1 MKENTFYFSHDFNA
15 RSDQKIKRM
24 LMRYGMQGYGIYW
37 AIIEDLYQNAN
48 AMRTDYESIAFE
60 LRVDCDLV
68 KSILNDF
75 NLFVFD
81 GENFGSL
88 SVEKRMQERLNK
100 SAKARES
107 AFKRWDD
114 ATAMRTH
121 TDRNAIKERKGKEKK
136 RKETKKNNPANAG
149 GTGESSKD
157 FELNDLSNDKNGGG
171 GEVPNQKENAP
182 EPKET
187 AKNQKQPTTDPAHKT
202 CMDIYSEFYKQFG
215 RPLRITPADA
225 KGLKEIIFY
234 IRQMPNVK
242 DGKSKVEDAWKFILD
257 NWGKLDKW
265 HQTQTELRQINSRI
279 TNIIQQLKNNY
290 GQAKSTHTHE
300 TELHDYIAKLRNDMG
315 NR

>member
-1 MKENTFYFSHDFNA
+1 
-15 RSDQKIKRM
+15 
-24 LMRYGMQGYGIYW
+24 MRWGMQGYGVYW

-48 AMRTDYESIAFE
+48 AMRPHYESIAYE
-60 LRVDCDLV
+60 LRVQSEMV
-68 KSILNDF
+68 QSILNDF
-75 NLFVFD
+75 DLFVFD
-81 GENFGSL
+81 GDNFGSL
-88 SVEKRMQERLNK
+88 SISRRMQDRVNK

-107 AFKRWDD
+107 AFKRWND

-121 TDRNAIKERKGKEKK
+121 SDRNAIKERKGKEKK
-136 RKETKKNNPANAG
+136 RKESKVNNPAIAG

-157 FELNDLSNDKNGGG
+157 FELDDLSNDKNEGG
-171 GEVPNQKENAP
+171 GEVPNQKKTATDQ
-182 EPKET
+182 KET
-187 AKNQKQPTTDPAHKT
+187 AKNQKRPTTDPAHKT
-202 CMDIYSEFYKQFG
+202 CMEIYNEFYKQFG

-257 NWGKLDKW
+257 NWVKLDKW

-290 GQAKSTHTHE
+290 GQPKTTHNHE
-300 TELHDYIAKLRNDMG
+300 TELHDYIAKLRSDMG
-315 NR
+315 NC